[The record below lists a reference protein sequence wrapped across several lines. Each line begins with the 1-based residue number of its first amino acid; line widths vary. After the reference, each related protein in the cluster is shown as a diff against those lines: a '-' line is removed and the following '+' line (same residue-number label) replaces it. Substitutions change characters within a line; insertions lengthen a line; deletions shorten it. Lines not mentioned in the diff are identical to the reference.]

1 MTIGTHY
8 DALDL
13 IEQVINQAFQ
23 PRSKAP
29 ATSPVTRQE
38 TRLIR
43 MDVSETEQ
51 AYLILAELPGVS
63 KDQLEVVIE
72 GKEVLLQAENRR
84 PEALENT
91 PSRNL
96 MEERFFGKLRRR
108 IQLPQEIDDQAAQAR
123 FTDGLLHLQLPKK
136 KAGGIRKLEIQ

>member
-23 PRSKAP
+23 PRAQAP
-29 ATSPVTRQE
+29 ATAPAARQE

-43 MDVSETEQ
+43 MDVSENEQ

-72 GKEVLLQAENRR
+72 GKEVLLQAESKR
-84 PEALENT
+84 PETPENT

-96 MEERFFGKLRRR
+96 MGERFFGKLSRR
-108 IQLPQEIDDQAAQAR
+108 ILMMKQ
-123 FTDGLLHLQLPKK
+123 
-136 KAGGIRKLEIQ
+136 

>member
-23 PRSKAP
+23 PRSQAPVTAP
-29 ATSPVTRQE
+29 AARQE

-72 GKEVLLQAENRR
+72 GKEVLLHAESKR
-84 PEALENT
+84 PETPENT

-96 MEERFFGKLRRR
+96 MGERFFGKLSRR

-123 FTDGLLHLQLPKK
+123 FADGLLHLQLPKK